1 MISDPTP
8 PDPSQPEPALI
19 QRRKR
24 VLYRATHRGTYEN
37 DLMIGGF
44 AHRHIN
50 SMDDDALDAFEA
62 LMEFPDVELADWL
75 TGRLPIPD
83 HADSPLLRQIQQE
96 APDVAQAKTGR

>member
-1 MISDPTP
+1 MI
-8 PDPSQPEPALI
+8 PDPPQPDPHPALI

-44 AHRHIN
+44 AHRHVAT
-50 SMDDDALDAFEA
+50 MDDAALDAFEA
-62 LMEFPDVELADWL
+62 LMEFPDVDLADWL

-83 HADSPLLRQIQQE
+83 HADSPLLRQIQLE